1 MGFIVIKREYS
12 REKISHKSTR
22 KDNIMRE
29 IHPIVRNRFRT
40 LICVPNYEPELIV
53 GNKLSKK
60 PQEAAKKL
68 KEIVEGKNSICKI
81 NPHSN
86 ALEYEGYDVK
96 ISQDYRNGTV
106 TLGLSSWP
114 NLFVSGD
121 KWISQNQSVST
132 VLPATA
138 AVKRYTKALKEMVE
152 NTTKETVTTT
162 LCEAKKIGTTT
173 LFEPKPKKKWYQFW

>member
-1 MGFIVIKREYS
+1 MR
-12 REKISHKSTR
+12 KIQ
-22 KDNIMRE
+22 
-29 IHPIVRNRFRT
+29 PIVRNR
-40 LICVPNYEPELIV
+40 LICVPNFEPELIV

-68 KEIVEGKNSICKI
+68 KQIVESENSICKI

-86 ALEYEGYDVK
+86 ATEYEGYDVK
-96 ISQDYRNGTV
+96 IRQDYSNGTV

-114 NLFVSGD
+114 QYVVSGD
-121 KWISQNQSVST
+121 NLIIKEQFVST

-152 NTTKETVTTT
+152 NPNKETVQTSIKMEKSAISKAAAERLTKA
-162 LCEAKKIGTTT
+162 LKEIIEKQK
-173 LFEPKPKKKWYQFW
+173 LFKENPVQTQISEPKKKWYQFWK